1 MAGMLYA
8 ITCHGTADS
17 AQESWPV
24 DRAVSFATELA
35 GRKVAQEG
43 FGGLGEKMSE
53 RL

>member
-1 MAGMLYA
+1 MLYA
-8 ITCHGTADS
+8 LICHGTDAAD
-17 AQESWPV
+17 AWPL

-43 FGGLGEKMSE
+43 FEGLGEKMGE